1 MKQIP
6 DEKSLHLQHYKQIC
20 EKLADDPFARFL
32 GIRLVDLG
40 PGTATAEVEVDGRL
54 LNAHGT
60 THGAVIFALAD
71 VVFAAASNSYGKVSV
86 ALSMNIG
93 FLAAS
98 GFGARLRATAIEEKK
113 GNRTAWYRITVES
126 DTEVVALLDALAY
139 RKSEYII
146 PIEE

>member
-6 DEKSLHLQHYKQIC
+6 DEKDLHVQHYEQIR
-20 EKLADDPFARFL
+20 EKLANEPFAQFL
-32 GIRLVDLG
+32 GMRLVDMG
-40 PGTATAEVEVDGRL
+40 PGTATVEMEVDGRL

-60 THGAVIFALAD
+60 THGAAIFALAD
-71 VVFAAASNSYGKVSV
+71 FAFAVASNSYGKSAV

-98 GFGARLRATAIEEKK
+98 GLGTRLRATAIEEKK

-139 RKSEYII
+139 RKSDYII